1 MAPKTNGNKWS
12 DIQLAIA
19 AISVTSVI
27 AFWNMFAGPDK
38 TKAEAKAAAEQ
49 QALLIPTVTPTV
61 IVETPAPVITMPPVG
76 YAILFGGTA
85 PQPQV
90 IVVNKPKGGGG
101 GGEPDAGGD
110 SGGGGG
116 SASAPASE
124 PVTSTSSS

>member
-19 AISVTSVI
+19 AISMTSVI

-38 TKAEAKAAAEQ
+38 AKADEKAAAEQ
-49 QALLIPTVTPTV
+49 QALLIPTVAPIV
-61 IVETPAPVITMPPVG
+61 IEETPMPEVTMPPVG
-76 YAILFGGTA
+76 YTILFGGAA

-101 GGEPDAGGD
+101 GGGEED

-116 SASAPASE
+116 GSSAPASQ
-124 PVTSTSSS
+124 PATSTSSS

>member
-1 MAPKTNGNKWS
+1 MAPKATGNKWS

-19 AISVTSVI
+19 AISMTSVI

-38 TKAEAKAAAEQ
+38 AKADEKAVMEQ
-49 QALLIPTVTPTV
+49 QASLIPTITPTV
-61 IVETPAPVITMPPVG
+61 IVETPMPEVTMPPVG
-76 YAILFGGTA
+76 YTILFGGAA

-101 GGEPDAGGD
+101 GGED

-116 SASAPASE
+116 GSSAPASQ
-124 PVTSTSSS
+124 PATSTSSS